1 MSAGVAAAIKAAI
14 AVLSNEEARKKV
26 GWVIVAILSP
36 LIVLVV
42 LLCAILSGTSQH
54 NVSAVE
60 LCFHGG
66 SISISATPEYR
77 GYIEEMRNSFAQ
89 IDEVIAEINS
99 QCEDGK
105 SLDDTRVKAIFYA
118 LYFAAEQP
126 EADGIRTFADCFVD
140 YEERTRAVKRRAT
153 ANFIQS
159 AQCDKQL
166 FVGADEWIYFKQ
178 CGNVF
183 AANHQPATKRKGVHT
198 MKTQKRQVTITDL
211 YNLVAHETVSLL
223 EAVDDNAIPLA
234 LEMREGLTMLAAAAG
249 SGEGVETHLEW
260 IDQEIE
266 NLKQTAGTPQC
277 VTHLIPTSQLVRT
290 VAIDAQIDMT
300 LEFFRIVAETDEQE
314 TRTKLLELAR
324 TTTDMCGMGDCLFNC
339 GGDAVEMMNQ
349 IWDAFSEATVTE
361 NGENRRDLLG
371 KAAVTANELHELT
384 EPQEELEDGRMFM
397 SMDELSAELDEIA
410 HMIARQNNEPQL
422 S

>member
-1 MSAGVAAAIKAAI
+1 
-14 AVLSNEEARKKV
+14 
-26 GWVIVAILSP
+26 
-36 LIVLVV
+36 
-42 LLCAILSGTSQH
+42 
-54 NVSAVE
+54 
-60 LCFHGG
+60 
-66 SISISATPEYR
+66 
-77 GYIEEMRNSFAQ
+77 
-89 IDEVIAEINS
+89 
-99 QCEDGK
+99 
-105 SLDDTRVKAIFYA
+105 
-118 LYFAAEQP
+118 
-126 EADGIRTFADCFVD
+126 
-140 YEERTRAVKRRAT
+140 
-153 ANFIQS
+153 
-159 AQCDKQL
+159 
-166 FVGADEWIYFKQ
+166 
-178 CGNVF
+178 
-183 AANHQPATKRKGVHT
+183 

-397 SMDELSAELDEIA
+397 SMDELSAEPDEIA

>member
-1 MSAGVAAAIKAAI
+1 
-14 AVLSNEEARKKV
+14 
-26 GWVIVAILSP
+26 
-36 LIVLVV
+36 
-42 LLCAILSGTSQH
+42 
-54 NVSAVE
+54 
-60 LCFHGG
+60 
-66 SISISATPEYR
+66 
-77 GYIEEMRNSFAQ
+77 
-89 IDEVIAEINS
+89 
-99 QCEDGK
+99 
-105 SLDDTRVKAIFYA
+105 
-118 LYFAAEQP
+118 
-126 EADGIRTFADCFVD
+126 
-140 YEERTRAVKRRAT
+140 
-153 ANFIQS
+153 
-159 AQCDKQL
+159 
-166 FVGADEWIYFKQ
+166 
-178 CGNVF
+178 
-183 AANHQPATKRKGVHT
+183 

-223 EAVDDNAIPLA
+223 EAVDDDAIPLA

-266 NLKQTAGTPQC
+266 NLKQTAGTTQC

-349 IWDAFSEATVTE
+349 IWGAFSEATVTE

>member
-1 MSAGVAAAIKAAI
+1 MRKETDLAKIKAVAHTFLVMDIQPTAHAPVVVSHPFTNSGFVGVRDVEGNLAI
-14 AVLSNEEARKKV
+14 ADLLNKPEDCCLWREQIGQYIDQADSAYQVFLLLNKPYTAASRTDKDWRKCGV
-26 GWVIVAILSP
+26 P
-36 LIVLVV
+36 
-42 LLCAILSGTSQH
+42 C
-54 NVSAVE
+54 
-60 LCFHGG
+60 CG
-66 SISISATPEYR
+66 SRQRTPPR
-77 GYIEEMRNSFAQ
+77 SR
-89 IDEVIAEINS
+89 
-99 QCEDGK
+99 C
-105 SLDDTRVKAIFYA
+105 
-118 LYFAAEQP
+118 
-126 EADGIRTFADCFVD
+126 
-140 YEERTRAVKRRAT
+140 KRRAT